1 MIPDEYTKT
10 YANRILEAQDPK
22 EEAQTIVDELN
33 TLVDDEDI
41 ELTEKQRDKI
51 IYEVKYMVDDEM
63 TQAEGTRE
71 LDEEAIIEALDIL
84 EKGEI

>member
-10 YANRILEAQDPK
+10 YAERILEAFDPVA
-22 EEAQTIVDELN
+22 EAQTIVDELN
-33 TLVDDEDI
+33 TLVDDEEI

-63 TQAEGTRE
+63 TQAESTRE

-84 EKGEI
+84 EKGEV

>member
-10 YANRILEAQDPK
+10 YAERILEAHDPVA
-22 EEAQTIVDELN
+22 EAQTIVDELN
-33 TLVDDEDI
+33 TLVDDEEI

-51 IYEVKYMVDDEM
+51 IYEVRYMVDDEM
-63 TQAEGTRE
+63 TQAESTRE
-71 LDEEAIIEALDIL
+71 IDEEAIIEALDIL